1 MTTGLRHITSE
12 PANLQLKPLT
22 SGMEKKKSPQ
32 LKQKMRSVV
41 GTASD
46 SEGDFRK
53 RLGTFSP
60 EANKFYGSPGRRDVD
75 EPNFIG
81 SKRVVNVSSCRYPDF
96 TPSPAVCV

>member
-1 MTTGLRHITSE
+1 MARVILAVVHKMTTGLRHITSE

-46 SEGDFRK
+46 S
-53 RLGTFSP
+53 
-60 EANKFYGSPGRRDVD
+60 
-75 EPNFIG
+75 
-81 SKRVVNVSSCRYPDF
+81 VSSLIHPLVSVPKLCLFVDSGYI
-96 TPSPAVCV
+96 